1 MVLNCNSD
9 PSADSETTGTGWLWP
24 CALHYPL
31 NYHRLLEHL
40 QKPCRGISSERL
52 HVTSSVESSF
62 DTSAPC
68 MLIDAQQSGYK
79 PQQRF
84 DGQKKKKESAEFKC
98 ICLAEDKRVAE
109 IFFFFF
115 FWKAYLRGEHL
126 LVICRPLATFGLEG
140 RAAEEGKKWGG
151 GGEGYQARGE
161 EKEVRERENERKES

>member
-84 DGQKKKKESAEFKC
+84 DGQKKKKKRKVLNSSVSAWRK
-98 ICLAEDKRVAE
+98 IKGLQR
-109 IFFFFF
+109 FFFF